1 MAIYKNISAISGIG
15 SGSPVTLITKGGL
28 TKGSIKKITIANH
41 DDADSN
47 VIQLHLFDGSSTT
60 YVIAETTIPPRTT
73 LVLDDNLHFESDV
86 YNLRIMTSTDAE
98 LTIIIK

>member
-1 MAIYKNISAISGIG
+1 MAIYKNISAQSGIG
-15 SGSPVTLITKGGL
+15 GGSPVTLITKGGL
-28 TKGSIKKITIANH
+28 TKGNIRKIIITNH
-41 DDADSN
+41 DDTDSN